1 MVWATFNGSDYA
13 EAKVKQWDYGQQLVI
28 QGLKLPTSVEVHFAV
43 CGSSDPAK
51 VRVGTTADGI
61 TTAPIPDGVLEQPKD
76 IMAYIYLTDENSGKT
91 VYTIRIK
98 NSPRAKPEIQN
109 KPEEA
114 ELFREAIAA
123 VNAAADRAEA
133 AVSTEH
139 ISDIV
144 NEYLKENP
152 IQGGATKEQAEQ
164 IKKNKED
171 IDELK
176 DDFNNLREQIESGS
190 VGGGSVT
197 SSEVKTILQR
207 IQTEIK
213 ACIRDDSVCPNTYI
227 DATDNLINNLGIG
240 SSEPVDPNPPIEEPD
255 VPTPSNKYRATIIDP
270 VPLTYEDRSNYTNFD
285 WKTINGGG
293 KFAFKEKTFTGTVYI
308 RCFLA
313 SRYISGDYMPRIYTN
328 DSETVS
334 YTNLVKLDISKYFGN
349 GTVVTP
355 YGLDADGNITDAP
368 VNGFMYIAKYEIP
381 SGKYGVLIFNI
392 NNGNSAFKQGAK
404 GTTAVFYSDITSDV
418 TTMDIEEV

>member
-133 AVSTEH
+133 AISADH
-139 ISDIV
+139 ISYIV
-144 NEYLKENP
+144 NEYLKEHP
-152 IQGGATKEQAEQ
+152 IQGGATQEQAEQ

-171 IDELK
+171 IAEIK
-176 DDFNNLREQIESGS
+176 SDFNNLCEQVESGS
-190 VGGGSVT
+190 VGGGSGT

-227 DATDNLINNLGIG
+227 DATDNLINNLGTG
-240 SSEPVDPNPPIEEPD
+240 SGEGGGEPD

-270 VPLTYEDRSNYTNFD
+270 VPLTYADRSNYTNFD
-285 WKTINGGG
+285 WKVIYGNGR
-293 KFAFKEKTFTGTVYI
+293 FAFKEKTFTGTVYI

-313 SRYISGDYMPRIYTN
+313 TRYISGDYLPKIYTN

-334 YTNLVKLDISKYFGN
+334 YTNLVKLDASGYFGN
-349 GTVVTP
+349 NTVVTP

-381 SGKYGVLIFNI
+381 SGKYGVLLFDA